1 MARKKKNMYDD
12 AGDFD
17 VHAFIQSNGEVTNV
31 NEPER
36 SEDSTESSDDLILS
50 EVVAWFNISAVN
62 DPRALWT
69 YVSGAKFLAEFPLW
83 GPYLR
88 SELRKAMNNLPRNFT
103 IESCQRHISAT
114 RDFLSGY
121 SAKHFARENE
131 AIMGE
136 LRRLHSKFK
145 ITEYFWIRKQRLDGI
160 KFLNQSDAT
169 SINGG
174 CWHSLK

>member
-17 VHAFIQSNGEVTNV
+17 VHAFIQSNGYVINV
-31 NEPER
+31 NKPER
-36 SEDSTESSDDLILS
+36 SEDSTESFDNLILS
-50 EVVAWFNISAVN
+50 EVVAWFNIYAVN
-62 DPRALWT
+62 DPKALWT
-69 YVSGAKFLAEFPLW
+69 DVNSAKFLAEFPLW

-114 RDFLSGY
+114 RDFLAGASV
-121 SAKHFARENE
+121 KHFARENE

-145 ITEYFWIRKQRLDGI
+145 ITEYFWIRKQRLV
-160 KFLNQSDAT
+160 
-169 SINGG
+169 NGG
-174 CWHSLK
+174 CRHSFK